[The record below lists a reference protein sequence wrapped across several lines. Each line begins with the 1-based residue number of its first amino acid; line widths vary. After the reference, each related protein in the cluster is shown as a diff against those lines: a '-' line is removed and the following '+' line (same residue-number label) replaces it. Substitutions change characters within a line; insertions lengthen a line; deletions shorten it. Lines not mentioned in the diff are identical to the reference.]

1 MMSNK
6 LKGNEMKKYQAKLTT
21 ILTAIILSTSGASYA
36 FQDEGTVR
44 IGSLEAQTGVPAPY
58 GIQALNGSKIA
69 IDEINAA
76 GGVNVAGKKVKLQ
89 LMPSPNG
96 YDPGADSA
104 LTIALIKKLALE
116 DEVLLIKGTSRSQ
129 NTEVAFKYLNEMEK
143 AGTPIVLMSS
153 LAGAPGLGGLSKW
166 GFRNSFSEAGII
178 DRQIELLSKK
188 FGYKTAGIYV
198 VKDNSHPA
206 IVAQYI
212 VTPILKKYGIE
223 ITSAVEGM
231 DADIDLSSQ
240 VNALKR
246 ANPDIVV
253 VASATNAG
261 VNIMKEA
268 GRRGLKPKIW
278 LGMIGNISPEVPKL
292 GGISVERMIMGSSYS
307 PSLDSVSKLRDE
319 YIKRNKTDINMFG
332 VDGYEAI
339 YLFKEAIEKSGI
351 KNTKQSLQEDREKV
365 RVALQ
370 KTEIT
375 SITGEKIRFNSDNDA
390 VKKGYILTIQ
400 SGRYVEWDQ
409 NEFK

>member
-1 MMSNK
+1 
-6 LKGNEMKKYQAKLTT
+6 
-21 ILTAIILSTSGASYA
+21 
-36 FQDEGTVR
+36 
-44 IGSLEAQTGVPAPY
+44 
-58 GIQALNGSKIA
+58 
-69 IDEINAA
+69 
-76 GGVNVAGKKVKLQ
+76 
-89 LMPSPNG
+89 
-96 YDPGADSA
+96 
-104 LTIALIKKLALE
+104 
-116 DEVLLIKGTSRSQ
+116 
-129 NTEVAFKYLNEMEK
+129 
-143 AGTPIVLMSS
+143 

-166 GFRNSFSEAGII
+166 GFRNSFSEASII
-178 DRQIELLSKK
+178 DRQIELLAKK

-206 IVAQYI
+206 IVAQYV

-223 ITSAVEGM
+223 ITSTVEGL
-231 DADIDLSSQ
+231 DADIDMSSQ
-240 VNALKR
+240 VNALKK

-253 VASATNAG
+253 VASATNSG

-292 GGISVERMIMGSSYS
+292 GGNSVERMIMGSSYS
-307 PSLDSVSKLRDE
+307 PSLESVGKLRDE
-319 YIKRNKTDINMFG
+319 YIKRYKTDINMFG

-351 KNTKQSLQEDREKV
+351 RNTKQSLQEDREKV

-400 SGRYVEWDQ
+400 NGRYVEWDQ

>member
-1 MMSNK
+1 
-6 LKGNEMKKYQAKLTT
+6 MKKYQANLTT
-21 ILTAIILSTSGASYA
+21 LVSAIVLCASSTSHA

-58 GIQALNGSKIA
+58 GIQSLNGSKIA

-76 GGVNVAGKKVKLQ
+76 GGVTVAGKKVKLQ

-104 LTIALIKKLALE
+104 LTVALIKKLALE

-143 AGTPIVLMSS
+143 VGTPIVLMSS

-166 GFRNSFSEAGII
+166 GFRNSFSEASII
-178 DRQIELLSKK
+178 DRQIELLAKK

-206 IVAQYI
+206 IVAQYV

-223 ITSAVEGM
+223 ITSTVEGL
-231 DADIDLSSQ
+231 DADIDMSSQ
-240 VNALKR
+240 VNALKK

-253 VASATNAG
+253 VASATNSG

-292 GGISVERMIMGSSYS
+292 GGNSVERMIMGSSYS
-307 PSLDSVSKLRDE
+307 PSLESVGKLRDE
-319 YIKRNKTDINMFG
+319 YIKRYKTDINMFG

-351 KNTKQSLQEDREKV
+351 RNTKQSLQEDREKV

-400 SGRYVEWDQ
+400 NGRYVEWDQ

>member
-1 MMSNK
+1 
-6 LKGNEMKKYQAKLTT
+6 MKKYQPKITT
-21 ILTAIILSTSGASYA
+21 LVTAIILCTSISSHA

-44 IGSLEAQTGVPAPY
+44 IGSLEAQTGIPAAY

-76 GGVNVAGKKVKLQ
+76 GGVNVAGKKIKLQ
-89 LMPSPNG
+89 LTPSPNG

-104 LTIALIKKLALE
+104 LTVALIKKLTFD

-129 NTEVAFKYLNEMEK
+129 NTEVAFNYLNEMEK

-153 LAGAPGLGGLSKW
+153 LAGAAGLGGLSKW
-166 GFRNSFSEAGII
+166 AFRNSFSEAEII

-198 VKDNSHPA
+198 VKDNSYPA
-206 IVAQYI
+206 IIAKYY
-212 VTPILKKYGIE
+212 VTPALKKYGIE
-223 ITSAVEGM
+223 ITASVEGM

-240 VNALKR
+240 VNALKK

-253 VASATNAG
+253 VASAINAG

-268 GRRGLKPKIW
+268 RRRGLKPKIW
-278 LGMIGNISPEVPKL
+278 LGTIGNISPEVPKL
-292 GGISVERMIMGSSYS
+292 GGNSIERMIMGSSYS

-319 YIKRNKTDINMFG
+319 YIKRNETDINMFG
-332 VDGYEAI
+332 VNGYEAI

-351 KNTKQSLQEDREKV
+351 KNTKQTLQEDREKI

-375 SITGEKIRFNSDNDA
+375 SITGEKIKFNSDGDA
-390 VKKGYILTIQ
+390 VKKGFTLTVQ
-400 SGRYVEWDQ
+400 NGRYVEWDE